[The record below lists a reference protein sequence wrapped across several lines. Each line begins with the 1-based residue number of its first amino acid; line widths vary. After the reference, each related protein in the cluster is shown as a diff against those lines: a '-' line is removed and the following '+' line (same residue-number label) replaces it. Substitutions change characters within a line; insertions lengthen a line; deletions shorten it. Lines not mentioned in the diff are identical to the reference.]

1 MISSRWEAGVW
12 DFGLRPVGLAKRP
25 WGDHAVPM
33 PQLQLPLFPA
43 GTVHLTPELAVVRQ
57 EDTVT
62 YVHGSLPVFRH
73 RAEDVK
79 SFRFI
84 TSQLYLNGHVQQSDL
99 VRVFGVSKDS
109 VKRAVKR
116 FAEQGPGGFWRTPK
130 RRGASVLTAAVLA
143 QVQAALDAD
152 QELSAIADAHA
163 LNYSTLNKA
172 VHAGRLHRRAKKKS
186 RPPTPA

>member
-1 MISSRWEAGVW
+1 
-12 DFGLRPVGLAKRP
+12 
-25 WGDHAVPM
+25 M

-43 GTVHLTPELAVVRQ
+43 GAVHLTSDLAVVRQ

-73 RAEDVK
+73 RADDVK

-109 VKRAVKR
+109 VKRAVKL

-130 RRGASVLTAAVLA
+130 RRGASVLTATVLA

-152 QELSAIADAHA
+152 QELSDIAGDQA

-172 VHAGRLHRRAKKKS
+172 VHAGRLHRRAKK
-186 RPPTPA
+186 RPGPRRRPEHAQCAQPH

>member
-1 MISSRWEAGVW
+1 
-12 DFGLRPVGLAKRP
+12 
-25 WGDHAVPM
+25 M
-33 PQLQLPLFPA
+33 PQLQLPLFA
-43 GTVHLTPELAVVRQ
+43 SGAVHLTVDLAVVRQ

-73 RAEDVK
+73 RADDVK

-109 VKRAVKR
+109 VKRAVKL

-130 RRGASVLTAAVLA
+130 RRGASVLTATVLA

-152 QELSAIADAHA
+152 QELSDIAAAQA

-172 VHAGRLHRRAKKKS
+172 VHAGRLHRRAKKKT
-186 RPPTPA
+186 RPQTPA

>member
-1 MISSRWEAGVW
+1 
-12 DFGLRPVGLAKRP
+12 
-25 WGDHAVPM
+25 M

-43 GTVHLTPELAVVRQ
+43 GSVHLTPDLAVVRQ

-73 RAEDVK
+73 RADDVK

-109 VKRAVKR
+109 VKRAVKL
-116 FAEQGPGGFWRTPK
+116 FAEKGPGGFWRTPK
-130 RRGASVLTAAVLA
+130 RRGASVLTATVLA

-152 QELSAIADAHA
+152 QELSVIAGAHG

-172 VHAGRLHRRAKKKS
+172 VHAGRLHRRAKKKT